1 MFSQRVFSFSCII
14 NLLALLLVSFLFFFR
29 CCAWCLRNLYVP
41 LIIICFSSLSFF
53 LHLSHPKLLS
63 SLLSS
68 SSPSSLTPK
77 VTLQSSLFFISISL
91 AQSYSPVFSLLH
103 LPLPKLLSSHS
114 PSPSPHLPSMEAWTP
129 KADCLQFSVA
139 VYRWP
144 SSHKSGDL
152 KLGPSRWFR
161 VIAVLFSLAL
171 NCSLLTVALGSSCR
185 LVPV

>member
-1 MFSQRVFSFSCII
+1 MFSFSCII

-53 LHLSHPKLLS
+53 LHLLHPKLLS

-68 SSPSSLTPK
+68 SSPSSLSPK
-77 VTLQSSLFFISISL
+77 VTLQSSLSFISLSR
-91 AQSYSPVFSLLH
+91 SCSPVFSLLH

-129 KADCLQFSVA
+129 KADCLQFRVA

-144 SSHKSGDL
+144 SPHKSGDL
-152 KLGPSRWFR
+152 KLGPSRWVR
-161 VIAVLFSLAL
+161 VIAVLSSLEL